1 LLSAKAEGK
10 GFEPSTGCPASDFE
24 ADAICE
30 YPPGNRENSVTL
42 GAEMGAVASNVPQL
56 ELDLLELIAA
66 WPDLSMALRQSILVM
81 VRKNAQRP

>member
-1 LLSAKAEGK
+1 
-10 GFEPSTGCPASDFE
+10 
-24 ADAICE
+24 
-30 YPPGNRENSVTL
+30 
-42 GAEMGAVASNVPQL
+42 MGAVASNVPQL